1 MGGVRMEALRYRFGV
16 FELDL
21 GRRQLFESDVERHL
35 SPKALR
41 LLEILIEERPSAI
54 SKETLHDAIW
64 PETFVTESN
73 LAGLAAEIRAALDD
87 DPRQPRFI
95 RTVHGYGYAFCGE
108 ATNEGAPEAVAAR
121 RKVGRIFRGDRE
133 IDLLEGENEIGRE
146 GSRAN
151 IVIDD
156 PTVSR
161 RHAVI
166 SAGQDRVTV
175 VDCGSKNGTFVGGRR
190 IAAQPVELLDGIDL
204 RVGSVELIYRKA
216 GDREPTVTMVTE

>member
-1 MGGVRMEALRYRFGV
+1 MALYRFDAC
-16 FELDL
+16 ELDL
-21 GRRQLFESDVERHL
+21 GRRQLFVGGVERHL

-41 LLEILIEERPSAI
+41 LLEILIENRPAAV
-54 SKETLHDAIW
+54 SKETLHDTIW
-64 PETFVTESN
+64 PEVFVTESN
-73 LAGLAAEIRAALDD
+73 LAGLAAEIRAALND
-87 DPRQPRFI
+87 DPRAPRFI

-108 ATNEGAPEAVAAR
+108 ATGDEAPTASSAR
-121 RKVGRIFRGDRE
+121 RKIGRIFRGDRE
-133 IDLLEGENEIGRE
+133 IDLLEGESEIGRE

-166 SAGQDRVTV
+166 SAEGDRVTV
-175 VDCGSKNGTFVGGRR
+175 ADCGSKNGTFVGGRR
-190 IAAQPVELLDGIDL
+190 IAGQPVELLDGIEL

-216 GDREPTVTMVTE
+216 GDQEPTVTMITE

>member
-1 MGGVRMEALRYRFGV
+1 MGATLYRFDAC
-16 FELDL
+16 ELDL
-21 GRRQLFESDVERHL
+21 GRRQLFVGGAERHL

-41 LLEILIEERPSAI
+41 LLEILIENRPAAV
-54 SKETLHDAIW
+54 SKETLHDTIW
-64 PETFVTESN
+64 PEVFVTESN
-73 LAGLAAEIRAALDD
+73 LAGLAAEIRAALND
-87 DPRQPRFI
+87 DPREPRFI

-108 ATNEGAPEAVAAR
+108 ATGDEAPAAGPVR
-121 RKVGRIFRGDRE
+121 RKIGRIFRGDRE

-166 SAGQDRVTV
+166 SADGDRVTV
-175 VDCGSKNGTFVGGRR
+175 ADCGSKNGTFVGGRR

-216 GDREPTVTMVTE
+216 GDHEPTVTMITE

>member
-1 MGGVRMEALRYRFGV
+1 MGATLYRFEAC
-16 FELDL
+16 ELDL
-21 GRRQLFESDVERHL
+21 GRRLLLVGGEERHL

-41 LLEILIEERPSAI
+41 LLEILIENRPAAV
-54 SKETLHDAIW
+54 SKETLHDTIW
-64 PETFVTESN
+64 PEVFVTESN
-73 LAGLAAEIRAALDD
+73 LAGLAAEIRAALED

-108 ATNEGAPEAVAAR
+108 ATGDEAAAAGPAR
-121 RKVGRIFRGDRE
+121 RKIGRIFRGDRE

-166 SAGQDRVTV
+166 SAEQDRVTV
-175 VDCGSKNGTFVGGRR
+175 ADCGSKNGTFVGGRR
-190 IAAQPVELLDGIDL
+190 IAAQPVELLDGIEL

-216 GDREPTVTMVTE
+216 GDHEPTVTMITE

>member
-1 MGGVRMEALRYRFGV
+1 MGATLYRFEAC
-16 FELDL
+16 ELDL
-21 GRRQLFESDVERHL
+21 GRRQLFVGGAERHL

-41 LLEILIEERPSAI
+41 LLEILIENRPAAV
-54 SKETLHDAIW
+54 SKETLHDTIW
-64 PETFVTESN
+64 PEVFVTESN
-73 LAGLAAEIRAALDD
+73 LAGLAAEIRAALED

-108 ATNEGAPEAVAAR
+108 ATGDEAAAAGPAR
-121 RKVGRIFRGDRE
+121 RKIGRIFRGDRE

-166 SAGQDRVTV
+166 SAEQDRVTV
-175 VDCGSKNGTFVGGRR
+175 ADCGSKNGTFVGGRR
-190 IAAQPVELLDGIDL
+190 IAAQPVELLDGIEL

-216 GDREPTVTMVTE
+216 GDHEPTVTMITE